1 MTSKTEAFYNK
12 FSFFYPLVDIF
23 LKAQKKVLF
32 EELNMLPEGIVLEVG
47 VGNGAHL
54 GKYKKHKV
62 IGIDTSVSMLKN
74 ARKQALANL
83 ELIQM
88 DGMALLFDNEQFD
101 YVVLSHV
108 IAVVDD
114 SEKLMEEVLRVLK
127 PGGKVYILNHFTPN
141 NWLRYLDKSFS
152 VVSKVFHFKSI
163 FYLNKITA
171 FRKLTLLKEV
181 SLGAVSYFKLLVYQK
196 AEK

>member
-1 MTSKTEAFYNK
+1 MSSNTEAFYNK
-12 FSFFYPLVDIF
+12 FSFFYPLVDVF

-32 EELNMLPEGIVLEVG
+32 KELNMLPDGNVLEVG
-47 VGNGAHL
+47 VGNGKHL
-54 GKYKKHKV
+54 HNYKKHNIV
-62 IGIDTSVSMLKN
+62 GIDTSASMLKT
-74 ARKQALANL
+74 ARKQTVPNI

-141 NWLRYLDKSFS
+141 NWLRYIDKAFN
-152 VVSKVFHFKSI
+152 VASKVFHFKSI
-163 FYLNKITA
+163 FYLQNIAT
-171 FRKLTLLKEV
+171 FRKLTLLKEI
-181 SLGAVSYFKLLVYQK
+181 SLGTVSYFKLLVYQK